1 MLKQYLVRS
10 KIPKFFFYKD
20 SVLKRIKNCF
30 QFSKLNINI
39 YSTRL
44 TGSFAHPFLE
54 IILALTVPLKVGHFK
69 SFSND
74 GRFLFSNFYG
84 PFLGSCEVPQKIWAR
99 SVQTFKRSSVTNK
112 QTTNRQP
119 DKQIIYIYIYIQM
132 FCFKIKNRYETQ
144 FRKSCI
150 IMIV

>member
-10 KIPKFFFYKD
+10 KIPKFFFYKE

-74 GRFLFSNFYG
+74 GKFYFRIFTVLFWGHVRSHKKFGPDRFRRSNDHR
-84 PFLGSCEVPQKIWAR
+84 LQ
-99 SVQTFKRSSVTNK
+99 TNK
-112 QTTNRQP
+112 QQTDSQTS
-119 DKQIIYIYIYIQM
+119 KTSIYTYI
-132 FCFKIKNRYETQ
+132 FRCFVLKLR
-144 FRKSCI
+144 
-150 IMIV
+150 IVMKHSLERVALL